1 MGKGISLEELNAQ
14 NKSIKNEIKLPR
26 YKITPNSKKPA
37 KINKGVQFS
46 KDFPNPKEYYSLS
59 EIVVLV
65 GCGLIMTA
73 FVFMVYPVI
82 IEVVNFI
89 ISGIEFVINLI
100 SGLFRIIFDVVGFI
114 FDIIRGIFTIIGK
127 VIDFLD
133 PLLKFLY
140 EVAEVLF
147 WCVVVVVGF
156 PFILVYYILMTIA
169 GY

>member
-14 NKSIKNEIKLPR
+14 NKSIKNEIIPPR
-26 YKITPNSKKPA
+26 YKITPKSKKPA
-37 KINKGVQFS
+37 KINPGVQFS
-46 KDFPNPKEYYSLS
+46 EDFPNPKENYSLP

-65 GCGLIMTA
+65 CCGLITT
-73 FVFMVYPVI
+73 VFLFMMYPVI

-89 ISGIEFVINLI
+89 ISAIGFVIDFI
-100 SGLFRIIFDVVGFI
+100 SGLFRIIFDVVGFV

-147 WCVVVVVGF
+147 WCVVIVVGF
-156 PFILVYYILMTIA
+156 PFILVYYILMAIA